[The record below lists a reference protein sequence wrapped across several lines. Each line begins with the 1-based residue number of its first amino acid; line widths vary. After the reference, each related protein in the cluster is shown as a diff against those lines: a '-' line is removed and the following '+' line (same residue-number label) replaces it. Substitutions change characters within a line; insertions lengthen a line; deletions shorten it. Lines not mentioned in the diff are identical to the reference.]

1 MNNRLFNKIYFFTI
15 NNKWAKKLTIFIS
28 NFSKPAFIIIYI
40 LGIIALLIKGD
51 MGIVKLI
58 AVPFFTLIFNTTLRK
73 LLNKPRPFLK
83 ENVTQLVAHEASG
96 SFPSNHACSSMI
108 ISLSYL
114 LILPVLVP
122 FFVIFAFFTGLSRVM
137 TGVHYPIDIIAG
149 WLISIISGLIF
160 FLIL

>member
-15 NNKWAKKLTIFIS
+15 NNKWAKKLAIFIS